1 MSRVLLLALLYF
13 SLSVPSYASNRLYAD
28 NALQPSDEFYY
39 DASLGFGLAF
49 EDSYLVGSD
58 AYQDGV
64 DLFNINI
71 SATYES
77 WYLDVDHNQLTGGF
91 IIGYSLVDK
100 YNWGLDLVLT
110 QAQDGFSE
118 NGFDLYSSNNI
129 PELKGINERQ
139 FDLTAGLR
147 LSKRYNHNSQF
158 SFELLQDISSTHNGW
173 VISVFYSK
181 IIPWRNWEFRSA
193 IGVNLYS
200 DDFTDYYFGITPE
213 EQAANRPVYSPQG
226 AYNVVYEF
234 HAEYPINEDWV
245 FLTGWMSTWFSDE
258 IYHSPIVRQNHQHKA
273 KLGVRYVF

>member
-1 MSRVLLLALLYF
+1 MSRVILLALLYF

-39 DASLGFGLAF
+39 DVSLGFGLAF
-49 EDSYLVGSD
+49 DDSYLVGSD

-71 SATYES
+71 SATYGN
-77 WYLDVDHNQLTGGF
+77 WYLDVDHSQLTGGF
-91 IIGYSLVDK
+91 IIGYSLIDK
-100 YNWGLDLVLT
+100 YSWGVDLVLT

-118 NGFDLYSSNNI
+118 NGFDLYSSNDI
-129 PELKGINERQ
+129 PELKGINERK
-139 FDLTAGLR
+139 FDLTAGFR
-147 LSKRYNHNSQF
+147 LSRRYGNNSQL
-158 SFELLQDISSTHNGW
+158 SFEFLQDISSTHNGW
-173 VISVFYSK
+173 IISAFYSK

-213 EQAANRPVYSPQG
+213 EQADNRPVYSPQG
-226 AYNVVYEF
+226 ANNVVYEF

-245 FLTGWMSTWFSDE
+245 FLTGWMSTWFSDQ

-273 KLGVRYVF
+273 KFGVRYVF